1 MQQNNKPNDSA
12 ELRYQLHSKA
22 LDLFAA
28 GEFIQGTRILQQ
40 LLRLNPKEPLVD
52 HIKGFLLSELGLQN
66 EAIPLLRRAVRLLPP
81 NKPEPRVTLAIALMR
96 EGNLPEAEAI
106 LEQSLA
112 ANPECSFTL
121 TNLANCL
128 LAREKSPERA
138 EQLLRKADL
147 LTPNDQSTLANL
159 GHALAVQGKTAE
171 ADKTL
176 LRAIRLAPHSDV
188 VKQIAAHHPHL
199 TKDHRRPG
207 NEDRNLPKLN

>member
-188 VKQIAAHHPHL
+188 
-199 TKDHRRPG
+199 
-207 NEDRNLPKLN
+207 